1 MTPRPFL
8 TPRRTPRDTPHPAS
22 RGFGARPGLMA
33 ATWADSFPDT

>member
-8 TPRRTPRDTPHPAS
+8 TPQRMPRGTSHPAS
-22 RGFGARPGLMA
+22 RGFGARSGLTA